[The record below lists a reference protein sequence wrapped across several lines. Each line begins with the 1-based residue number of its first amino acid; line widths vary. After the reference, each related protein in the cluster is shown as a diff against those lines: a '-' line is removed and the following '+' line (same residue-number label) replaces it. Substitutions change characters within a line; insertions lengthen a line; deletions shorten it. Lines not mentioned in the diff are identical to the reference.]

1 MTDCLVTND
10 LCKSY
15 RNFKAL
21 HRLNMHI
28 PKGAIYGFVGKNGAG
43 KTTLIRQICGLQN
56 PTSGSYSLYGVKNTD
71 PAIRKVRKRMGA
83 VVETPAIYQD
93 MTAAENLDAA
103 FFTFFVMVMGNKTA
117 GAVTGLVAGIT
128 LLTLGMAVYSRLA
141 EDEFTYEPKSVYEA
155 MQDVVGENTE
165 ESVDFYLN
173 DDTEW
178 VKIPNPRY
186 LSGKLRLVYENLQD
200 LNPVGQRAELSVVV
214 IFLLGLKIFSLKKN
228 MEQVSSEFARLLTEE
243 TNGLITVDTRNPEL
257 RKLAR
262 ELNEELKILKEQHR
276 KYQNGDREL
285 KEAVTNISHD
295 LRTPLT
301 AISGY
306 LELLEE
312 EEKSETVAQYLSFIS
327 GSPIFS
333 ISSQERIT
341 RRAI

>member
-56 PTSGSYSLYGVKNTD
+56 PTSGNYSLYGVKNTD
-71 PAIRKVRKRMGA
+71 PAIRKMRKRMGA

-128 LLTLGMAVYSRLA
+128 LLILGMAVYSRLA

-178 VKIPNPRY
+178 VKIPNQRY

-243 TNGLITVDTRNPEL
+243 TNGLITVDTRNPEI

-262 ELNEELKILKEQHR
+262 ELNEELKILKE
-276 KYQNGDREL
+276 
-285 KEAVTNISHD
+285 
-295 LRTPLT
+295 
-301 AISGY
+301 
-306 LELLEE
+306 
-312 EEKSETVAQYLSFIS
+312 
-327 GSPIFS
+327 
-333 ISSQERIT
+333 
-341 RRAI
+341 

>member
-1 MTDCLVTND
+1 M
-10 LCKSY
+10 
-15 RNFKAL
+15 
-21 HRLNMHI
+21 
-28 PKGAIYGFVGKNGAG
+28 
-43 KTTLIRQICGLQN
+43 
-56 PTSGSYSLYGVKNTD
+56 
-71 PAIRKVRKRMGA
+71 
-83 VVETPAIYQD
+83 
-93 MTAAENLDAA
+93 
-103 FFTFFVMVMGNKTA
+103 
-117 GAVTGLVAGIT
+117 TGLVAGIT

-178 VKIPNPRY
+178 VKITNPRY

-214 IFLLGLKIFSLKKN
+214 IFLLGLKIFYLKKN

-243 TNGLITVDTRNPEL
+243 TNGLITVDTRNPEI

-285 KEAVTNISHD
+285 KEAVTNIPMTFPA
-295 LRTPLT
+295 RT

-306 LELLEE
+306 LGTAGRGRKKRDRGAVSLLHFQQ
-312 EEKSETVAQYLSFIS
+312 SH
-327 GSPIFS
+327 FS
-333 ISSQERIT
+333 IGSQENYPQSNMTRSADKWDGNMADSVEIT
-341 RRAI
+341 SKRCCR